1 MVKDVTKINNQKLF
15 DVIEHECFILGMRED
30 GIAYFFLKDNIE
42 ITVELQAHFVK
53 AYNELTNGSP
63 YPIVYE
69 PGENCN
75 ITKEARENAILLE
88 HLSPILATAII
99 APNSIYQ
106 LIANFYIKF
115 NKPKRPYKVFKKMDE
130 AINWLTPFVE
140 TK

>member
-1 MVKDVTKINNQKLF
+1 LVKS
-15 DVIEHECFILGMRED
+15 IEHESFFLGMRTD
-30 GIAYFFLKDNIE
+30 GIAYFFLRNNVE
-42 ITVELQAHFVK
+42 ITVELQSEFII
-53 AYNELTNGSP
+53 AYNNLSDGKF

-69 PGENCN
+69 PGDNCN

-88 HLSPILATAII
+88 DLSPISATAII

-115 NKPKRPYKVFKKMDE
+115 NKPKKPYKVFKKMDD

-140 TK
+140 TNV